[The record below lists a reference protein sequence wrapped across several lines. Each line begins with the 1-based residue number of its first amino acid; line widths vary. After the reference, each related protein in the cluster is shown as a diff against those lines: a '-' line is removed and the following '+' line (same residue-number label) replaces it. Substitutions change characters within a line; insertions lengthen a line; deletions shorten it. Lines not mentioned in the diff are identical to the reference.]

1 MKTTTA
7 SRHKFD
13 LMLAATVV
21 VCAMS
26 LNAHGA
32 AGHQEPFRQTASP
45 TKSGGEVTKQISS
58 TSGVPDA
65 DKKAIDAAKQNASDS
80 GADAEQCEGIKKLTA
95 QVERLS
101 KKVQAIEKDQLFQ
114 FARVLLTGEEQR
126 AESLVARIR
135 ETFEKATPLQ
145 IRLAQIDEQLKP
157 ENIERAFIGIGS
169 LRPEES
175 RDGLRKKF
183 TVERQSIIAVL
194 EALRQERAR
203 LQLSILTS
211 EMAIQRLRARL
222 TEAGR

>member
-1 MKTTTA
+1 MKTTTN
-7 SRHKFD
+7 SRYKFD
-13 LMLAATVV
+13 LMLAAIVV
-21 VCAMS
+21 VCAIS

-32 AGHQEPFRQTASP
+32 GVQQEPARQTASP
-45 TKSGGEVTKQISS
+45 IKSGGEVSKQTSVP
-58 TSGVPDA
+58 SGVPDA
-65 DKKAIDAAKQNASDS
+65 DKKAIDAAKQNAS
-80 GADAEQCEGIKKLTA
+80 GRGEDAVQCEGMKKLTA

-114 FARVLLTGEEQR
+114 LTRVLMTGEEQR
-126 AESLVARIR
+126 AESLQARIR

-157 ENIERAFIGIGS
+157 ENIERAFVGIGL

-183 TVERQSIIAVL
+183 SVERQSIIALL
-194 EALRQERAR
+194 EALRQERTR
-203 LQLSILTS
+203 LQLSLATS
-211 EMAIQRLRARL
+211 DMAIQRLRVRL